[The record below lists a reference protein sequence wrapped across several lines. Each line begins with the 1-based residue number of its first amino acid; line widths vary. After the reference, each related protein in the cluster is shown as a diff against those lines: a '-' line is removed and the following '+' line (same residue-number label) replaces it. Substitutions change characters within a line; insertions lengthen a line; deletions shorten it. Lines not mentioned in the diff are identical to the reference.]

1 MQPGPQTREELLL
14 RAGARDGRER
24 AGHVGEGVGVAAAD
38 RRHARLA
45 AHDPGPLVV
54 ALGHRPV
61 QGLDEGKPAEGQAQV
76 GELPRAGERG
86 EEVVDRGRQALLGQ
100 EREERLE
107 VAPPGLE
114 GLVLPLVE
122 AEDVDVELPPAV
134 EEDRHLLAHE
144 GVGQVGERE
153 GPLDRVV
160 VGERHEVHPPPPRPV
175 VDLERVGI
183 ALPPDV
189 LQHRDLRAAR
199 VPGVDVQVAAHQLR
213 TLAFMATSR
222 SGSAIPRHAHWSVR
236 GWRRSDGKGNTRVT
250 GR

>member
-1 MQPGPQTREELLL
+1 
-14 RAGARDGRER
+14 
-24 AGHVGEGVGVAAAD
+24 VGEGVRVAAAH

-45 AHDPGPLVV
+45 AHDSSPLVV
-54 ALGHRPV
+54 ALRHRPV
-61 QGLDEGKPAEGQAQV
+61 QGLNEGEPAEGLAQV

-100 EREERLE
+100 EREERVE

-122 AEDVDVELPPAV
+122 AEHVDVELPPPV
-134 EEDRHLLAHE
+134 EKDRHFLAHE
-144 GVGQVGERE
+144 GIGQVGDRE
-153 GPLDRVV
+153 GSLDRVV
-160 VGERHEVHPPPPRPV
+160 VGEGHEVHPPPPGPV
-175 VDLERVGI
+175 VDVERVRV

-213 TLAFMATSR
+213 TFAFMATSR
-222 SGSAIPRHAHWSVR
+222 SGSAIARHDHWSVQE
-236 GWRRSDGKGNTRVT
+236 WRRSDGKGNTA
-250 GR
+250 